1 MPIFAGH
8 DSARALENVTSN
20 TNHTRMAHGDPFAI
34 YTKAASGY
42 VGFAPGIQF
51 SALRDIADLQQ
62 LQLGLEPIILNHEA
76 LT

>member
-1 MPIFAGH
+1 MKIIHYFSKLFTSLLSH
-8 DSARALENVTSN
+8 DCSAQSDIADLGQGGGKLQSMQHLELDV
-20 TNHTRMAHGDPFAI
+20 RG
-34 YTKAASGY
+34 
-42 VGFAPGIQF
+42 F